1 MPRARGR
8 QVSDHRES
16 AMKTVMVVED
26 HADTREAMATVL
38 SDAGFEVV
46 ECDNGQTAL
55 SQLVGRSSLPD
66 VIVLD
71 LAMPIMSGAEF
82 MRVLRGYLRLGRV
95 PIIIVTG
102 VSDSVVEDTAPVVA
116 RITKPWEPRE
126 LVQLVTDAVA

>member
-1 MPRARGR
+1 
-8 QVSDHRES
+8 
-16 AMKTVMVVED
+16 MKTVMVVED

-38 SDAGFEVV
+38 TDAGFEVV

-55 SQLVGRSSLPD
+55 TRLVGGSALPD
-66 VIVLD
+66 AIVLD
-71 LAMPIMSGAEF
+71 LAMPIMSGSELI
-82 MRVLRGYLRLGRV
+82 RVLRGYLRLGRV

-102 VSDSVVEDTAPVVA
+102 VNDTVENAAPVVA